1 MIVALSG
8 GVGGAKLVLG
18 LSRAVGSLPLTTIVN
33 TGDDLELH
41 GLRICPDLDT
51 VIYTLSGNANPETGW
66 GVAGDSFHCLDRLR
80 FYGAEA
86 WFRLGDR
93 DLATHLWRTHL
104 LRQGLSLTKVV
115 ERVCE
120 ALEMKTGVLPMCDDY
135 VPTYVQTT
143 AGELHLQEYLVRDGA
158 KARVRGFRYS
168 NIEDSTTAPG
178 VAEAILQAQMV
189 VMCPSNPFISIGPM
203 LAVPGMKKALA
214 TTTAPV
220 VAVSP
225 IVGGRAVKGPAG
237 QMLADLGR
245 PVSAVG
251 VAGLYEGLV
260 DVFVLDQQDENCL
273 SEIEA
278 LGMKA
283 AVMDTMMRSLQDK
296 QDLARRILE
305 IR

>member
-18 LSRAVGSLPLTTIVN
+18 LSRAVGSLPLTAIVN

-66 GVAGDSFHCLDRLR
+66 GVAGDSFHCLDRLGV
-80 FYGAEA
+80 YGAEA
-86 WFRLGDR
+86 WFRIGDR

-120 ALEMKTGVLPMCDDY
+120 ALEVKTGVLPMCDDY

-158 KARVRGFRYS
+158 TAHVCGFRYS

-178 VAEAILQAQMV
+178 VSEAILQAQMV

-203 LAVPGMKKALA
+203 LAVPGMKKALV

-225 IVGGRAVKGPAG
+225 IVGGRAAKGPAG
-237 QMLADLGR
+237 QMLADLGL

-251 VAGLYEGLV
+251 VAGLYEGLA

-283 AVMDTMMRSLQDK
+283 VVLDTMMRSLQDK

-305 IR
+305 IP

>member
-214 TTTAPV
+214 TTIAPV

>member
-51 VIYTLSGNANPETGW
+51 VIYTLSGNVNPETGW
-66 GVAGDSFHCLDRLR
+66 GVAGDSFHCMDRLGA
-80 FYGAEA
+80 YGAEA

-104 LRQGLSLTKVV
+104 LRQGLSLTESVK
-115 ERVCE
+115 RVCE
-120 ALEMKTGVLPMCDDY
+120 ALAVRTGVLPMCDDY
-135 VPTYVQTT
+135 VPTYVQTA
-143 AGELHLQEYLVRDGA
+143 AGELHLQEYLVRDRA
-158 KARVRGFRYS
+158 RARVRGFRYS
-168 NIEDSTTAPG
+168 NIEDATLAPG
-178 VAEAILQAQMV
+178 AAEAILKAQMV

-214 TTTAPV
+214 ATDAPV

-225 IVGGRAVKGPAG
+225 IVGGKAVKGPAG
-237 QMLADLGR
+237 QMLADLGC
-245 PVSAVG
+245 PVSAPA
-251 VAGLYEGLV
+251 VATLYEGLV
-260 DVFVLDQQDENCL
+260 DIFVLDRQDENCL
-273 SEIEA
+273 SEVEA
-278 LGMKA
+278 LGMK
-283 AVMDTMMRSLQDK
+283 VVIMDTMMRSLQDK
-296 QDLARRILE
+296 QDLALRILG
-305 IR
+305 IC

>member
-80 FYGAEA
+80 VYGAEA

-120 ALEMKTGVLPMCDDY
+120 ALEVKTGVLPMCDDY
-135 VPTYVQTT
+135 VPTYVQTM

-251 VAGLYEGLV
+251 VAGLYEGLA
-260 DVFVLDQQDENCL
+260 DVFVLDQQDENRL

-283 AVMDTMMRSLQDK
+283 VVMDTMMRSLQDK

>member
-18 LSRAVGSLPLTTIVN
+18 LRRAVGSLPLTTIVN
-33 TGDDLELH
+33 TGDDLELY

-66 GVAGDSFHCLDRLR
+66 GVAGDSFHCLDRLGV
-80 FYGAEA
+80 YGAEA

-104 LRQGLSLTKVV
+104 LRQGLSLTEIV
-115 ERVCE
+115 ERICE
-120 ALEMKTGVLPMCDDY
+120 ALAVRTGVLPMCDDY
-135 VPTYVQTT
+135 VPTYVQTR
-143 AGELHLQEYLVRDGA
+143 AGELHLQEYLVRDR
-158 KARVRGFRYS
+158 ARAQVRGFRYS
-168 NIEDSTTAPG
+168 NIEDSTLAPG
-178 VAEAILQAQMV
+178 AAEAILKAQMV

-214 TTTAPV
+214 STDAPV

-225 IVGGRAVKGPAG
+225 IVGGRALKGPAG
-237 QMLADLGR
+237 QMLADLGF

-251 VAGLYEGLV
+251 VAALYEGLV
-260 DVFVLDQQDENCL
+260 DVFVLDRRDESCL
-273 SEIEA
+273 VEIEA
-278 LGMKA
+278 LGMK
-283 AVMDTMMRSLQDK
+283 VVIMDTMMRSLQDK
-296 QDLARRILE
+296 EDLASRILE